1 MHEQYLY
8 SCLYRIVEDLILV
21 CINWLNTIVA
31 KTICHLFYVFSWQGR
46 GYGEVKQRGGVSPLN
61 PHLPYYTNNDTQAKL
76 SRFWTSTS
84 TRAQKTVSWSTESTR
99 PSGYAPMTCSFTL
112 LTLRW
117 IYQFA
122 SIAFLHIL
130 TIFICR
136 VVICYWPHLGT
147 RLPRCSTVQWP
158 RIFAAILKY

>member
-46 GYGEVKQRGGVSPLN
+46 GYGEVKQRGGVSSLN

-99 PSGYAPMTCSFTL
+99 PSGSAPMTCSFTR

-117 IYQFA
+117 ICLFFRLI
-122 SIAFLHIL
+122 SL
-130 TIFICR
+130 TPVLDNFFFCR

-147 RLPRCSTVQWP
+147 RPPRCPTVHCQTT
-158 RIFAAILKY
+158 